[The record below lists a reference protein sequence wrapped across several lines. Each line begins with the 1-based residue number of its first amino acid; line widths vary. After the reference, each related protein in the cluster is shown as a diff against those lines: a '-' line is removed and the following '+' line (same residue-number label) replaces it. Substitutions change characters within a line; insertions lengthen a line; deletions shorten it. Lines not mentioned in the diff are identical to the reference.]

1 MAHEMMHLVD
11 STNRHA
17 NKMGIL
23 GKWWTEA
30 SIRMFDIKENNLR
43 RQFSR
48 FQLLGHGV
56 SNIRIHSHIRV
67 YTHLYINSI

>member
-11 STNRHA
+11 SANRHA
-17 NKMGIL
+17 NKMGTL

-56 SNIRIHSHIRV
+56 SNIFIH
-67 YTHLYINSI
+67 